1 MATIGRGVLDPAVH
15 ELFEG
20 IRCYD
25 PARAA
30 KVLAPDADWESDWTH
45 GKIVGRP
52 AIEQFLNGWLKDPQ
66 KRPSFSIIDVAGDG
80 AVIRLSVSV
89 SGRFGKAPEHVVLH
103 ILCLK
108 HVVHHVKVVSESA
121 KKGAGHH

>member
-1 MATIGRGVLDPAVH
+1 MVTIGRGVLDPAVH

-25 PARAA
+25 PARAG
-30 KVLAPDADWESDWTH
+30 KVLAQDADWDSAWTN
-45 GKIVGRP
+45 GKITGRA
-52 AIEQFLNGWLKDPQ
+52 AIEQWLSGWLKDPQ

-80 AVIRLSVSV
+80 AVTRLTVSV
-89 SGRFGKAPEHVVLH
+89 SGRFGKAPEHAVWH

-108 HVVHHVKVVSESA
+108 HVVHQVKIVPA
-121 KKGAGHH
+121 

>member
-1 MATIGRGVLDPAVH
+1 MDTFGRGVLDPAVH

-20 IRCYD
+20 LRCYD
-25 PARAA
+25 APRAA
-30 KVLAPDADWESDWTH
+30 KVLAADADWESSWSGGRLT
-45 GKIVGRP
+45 GKA
-52 AIEQFLNGWLKDPQ
+52 AIEEFLSGWLKDPQ

-80 AVIRLSVSV
+80 AVTRLHLSV

-108 HVVHHVKVVSESA
+108 HVVHHVKVVPEGQ
-121 KKGAGHH
+121 KAGGH